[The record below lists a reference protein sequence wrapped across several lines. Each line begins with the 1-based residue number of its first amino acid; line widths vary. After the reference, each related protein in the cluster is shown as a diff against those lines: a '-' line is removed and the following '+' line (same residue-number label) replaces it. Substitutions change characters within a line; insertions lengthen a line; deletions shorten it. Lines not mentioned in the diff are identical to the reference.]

1 MQYQDEE
8 VEVLKTSR
16 VFGKSIAEVRL
27 LSTGEI
33 IKIEQGKLQTSG
45 HKLSSEGFALKTMAA
60 RIKNEIQGQSM
71 LSPHESN
78 VVPLPHQILALEKV
92 MSGPFIRYLMA
103 DEVGM
108 GKTIE
113 AGLALKELKLKNLVE
128 RTLIVVPVSAM
139 TQWAQELKNHFNER
153 FHVYDSGHINTLTRT
168 FSSINAD
175 NEVNIWKQHD
185 QLIVPLDAL
194 KPMETRKGWS
204 KEKVNTYNKY
214 RIESVLEADFDLLII
229 DECHKVGGSDPT
241 VGRFKMAD
249 LLCNAIPNVLLLSAT
264 PHRGKSDHFRRVLQ
278 LIDEDAF
285 AGEGMPELSELEPYV
300 VRTEKRNAV
309 DYDGKRLFNDRSTEK
324 HQIAYDA
331 QKHQLQQELYE
342 EVTNYVVHGF
352 NLAKE
357 TKNNS
362 YGFTMV
368 LFQRMMSSSTQAI
381 RDAMANRASKLEA
394 EQEEVTKESVET
406 NLKELGYEGQMELE
420 FEEKVLSL
428 VEETQAYYETEL
440 QTLQKLTELADRCIE
455 AEIDVKA
462 DYLLNLLEELKKE
475 EHDPDVKVIIFTEFT
490 STQEMLRKLLE
501 EQGGYRCVKINGS
514 MAYHE
519 RVKALQDF
527 KEDVQILVST
537 DAAGESLNMQF
548 AHVVINYDIPWNPM
562 IVEQRIGR
570 VDRIGQD
577 KKVKAINFLIDNSI
591 DRRVYEIVEEKLGS
605 IMQELGI
612 DKTSDV
618 LDSTIQKDD
627 IDRLYLTSLINPED
641 FEEESNEWL
650 DEVKEKLKNYKS
662 TEGAIPTVE
671 GNELDIEKT
680 EAIKYSPFSDWLE
693 KLTTYYLKENNIP
706 YSYTQNGLRFDTPQI
721 QNEYITF
728 DTEKGLDNPGF
739 ETLTLQHAF
748 IQDILST
755 VTPVNEE
762 NNIPV
767 IKDNETTGFWSLW
780 ELSVKNKFEE
790 TTRLVPLFIDDDQK
804 YFPAHAQ
811 ELWKTFSMQPD
822 CFSIDHMMDQEAS
835 KKAFKTLFE
844 AAESHLEATYREIE
858 QELRRTTKRLRE
870 NKENAFKF
878 QHKQISRI
886 GIDNIR
892 QSRQEKL
899 KKEHQEWIQ
908 DFDISLQVIP
918 ELNCYAAVKL
928 ES

>member
-1 MQYQDEE
+1 
-8 VEVLKTSR
+8 
-16 VFGKSIAEVRL
+16 
-27 LSTGEI
+27 
-33 IKIEQGKLQTSG
+33 
-45 HKLSSEGFALKTMAA
+45 
-60 RIKNEIQGQSM
+60 
-71 LSPHESN
+71 
-78 VVPLPHQILALEKV
+78 
-92 MSGPFIRYLMA
+92 
-103 DEVGM
+103 
-108 GKTIE
+108 
-113 AGLALKELKLKNLVE
+113 
-128 RTLIVVPVSAM
+128 
-139 TQWAQELKNHFNER
+139 
-153 FHVYDSGHINTLTRT
+153 
-168 FSSINAD
+168 
-175 NEVNIWKQHD
+175 
-185 QLIVPLDAL
+185 
-194 KPMETRKGWS
+194 
-204 KEKVNTYNKY
+204 
-214 RIESVLEADFDLLII
+214 
-229 DECHKVGGSDPT
+229 
-241 VGRFKMAD
+241 
-249 LLCNAIPNVLLLSAT
+249 
-264 PHRGKSDHFRRVLQ
+264 
-278 LIDEDAF
+278 
-285 AGEGMPELSELEPYV
+285 
-300 VRTEKRNAV
+300 
-309 DYDGKRLFNDRSTEK
+309 
-324 HQIAYDA
+324 
-331 QKHQLQQELYE
+331 
-342 EVTNYVVHGF
+342 
-352 NLAKE
+352 
-357 TKNNS
+357 
-362 YGFTMV
+362 
-368 LFQRMMSSSTQAI
+368 
-381 RDAMANRASKLEA
+381 
-394 EQEEVTKESVET
+394 
-406 NLKELGYEGQMELE
+406 
-420 FEEKVLSL
+420 
-428 VEETQAYYETEL
+428 
-440 QTLQKLTELADRCIE
+440 KLTELADRCME
-455 AEIDVKA
+455 AEIDVIA

-844 AAESHLEATYREIE
+844 AAES
-858 QELRRTTKRLRE
+858 
-870 NKENAFKF
+870 
-878 QHKQISRI
+878 
-886 GIDNIR
+886 
-892 QSRQEKL
+892 
-899 KKEHQEWIQ
+899 
-908 DFDISLQVIP
+908 
-918 ELNCYAAVKL
+918 
-928 ES
+928 